1 MVSVIITTFGG
12 DSKLRRAIASV
23 LNQTYTDV
31 EVIVVDDNDP
41 KSEARAKTES
51 IMQQYECD
59 ARVVYLK
66 HRHNMNGAA
75 ARNTGIKEARGSYI
89 AFLDDDDYFF
99 QNRLEKLVTVLDSVS
114 SLAGAYT
121 AVLMSNA
128 G

>member
-31 EVIVVDDNDP
+31 EAIVVDDNDP
-41 KSEARAKTES
+41 KSEARVKTES

-59 ARVVYLK
+59 TRVVYLK
-66 HRHNMNGAA
+66 HSHNMNGAA

-99 QNRLEKLVTVLDSVS
+99 HNRFKRFTLINTI
-114 SLAGAYT
+114 
-121 AVLMSNA
+121 
-128 G
+128 